1 MTPRALAACLG
12 LIAASIAGC
21 GTASQPGGTAD
32 TSTEPT
38 VVSVEAPDPA
48 LAESPVVADA
58 ARSVVK
64 VHAISHA
71 CQRTLDGSGVVVAPN
86 KVMSAAH
93 AVAGADTVNVLVGDE
108 DRSATVV
115 LFDPDMDI
123 AVLDVPELA
132 APPMGLAEKPAAT
145 GTDALVLG
153 YPGGGPFTATPARI
167 RDVIELQGPDI
178 YNTRTVTR
186 EVYSIR
192 GSIRQGD
199 SGGPLIGMDRRV
211 LGIGFGAAV
220 DDPEA
225 GFALTAKQ
233 VFGLM
238 MQGVAATQPVST
250 GECVKSG

>member
-1 MTPRALAACLG
+1 MTPRALAACLA
-12 LIAASIAGC
+12 LVAASIAGC
-21 GTASQPGGTAD
+21 GTASQPAD
-32 TSTEPT
+32 TSSPEPT
-38 VVSVEAPDPA
+38 VVSVAPPDPA

-71 CQRTLDGSGVVVAPN
+71 CQRSLEGSGVVVAPN

-93 AVAGADTVNVLVGDE
+93 AVAGSDSVTVHVGDE
-108 DRSATVV
+108 ERSATVV
-115 LFDPDMDI
+115 VFDPDMDI
-123 AVLDVPELA
+123 AVLDVPELT
-132 APPMGLAEKPAAT
+132 APPMGLAEKPATT
-145 GTDALVLG
+145 GTDVLVLG

-167 RDVIELQGPDI
+167 RDIIELQGPDI
-178 YNTRTVTR
+178 YNTKTVTR

-211 LGIGFGAAV
+211 LGIGFGAAIGE
-220 DDPEA
+220 PET
-225 GFALTAKQ
+225 GFALTAKE

-238 MQGVAATQPVST
+238 MRGVAATEPVPT
-250 GECVKSG
+250 GECVKR